1 MQLSKNP
8 CTMVMFSASL
18 YGHSVHLYQMSCHQ
32 SRMLSCDKFSWNT
45 MNTSV
50 GDVENYSLDN
60 FILLT
65 CHHLQI
71 FSFKSVLFF
80 PTLRLGS
87 RCATG
92 TDPLCL
98 HTCCQAGHPLS
109 GLCVPSRQDYH
120 LSCGPR
126 GQQRIPHPPWC
137 RKLWR
142 SLLWYWIRLM
152 ATLIHQPRTYLWE
165 KKSYPVC

>member
-1 MQLSKNP
+1 
-8 CTMVMFSASL
+8 
-18 YGHSVHLYQMSCHQ
+18 
-32 SRMLSCDKFSWNT
+32 

-152 ATLIHQPRTYLWE
+152 ATLTHYRTSTTYISLRKEIISSLLTECVRRWSNVDE
-165 KKSYPVC
+165 INVRKEWQCS